1 MKKVF
6 LLVAVVA
13 AVMFSSCGGST
24 DSKVAEEDSLLIDT
38 VATLEE
44 DTVEDLQAELTR
56 ELQSGDAEQIKDAI
70 NKVADEVQK
79 ALESGDQELVQKYA
93 SQFKAFMEENS

>member
-24 DSKVAEEDSLLIDT
+24 DSKVAE
-38 VATLEE
+38 
-44 DTVEDLQAELTR
+44 
-56 ELQSGDAEQIKDAI
+56 
-70 NKVADEVQK
+70 
-79 ALESGDQELVQKYA
+79 
-93 SQFKAFMEENS
+93 